1 MFSNEELFMSGDIE
15 NLYKSNKNLMFHI
28 ANKFLNLNLEYDEL
42 MECGD
47 LAFVKAIKIFNPN
60 KSKWATY
67 FSKVMVNEILMVNR
81 KKNREVDTISIETAI
96 CEDSDNNVL
105 TIQDVIPA
113 TKDTLDE
120 AINLIVTEEILIM
133 ARKLSLKK
141 REVLR
146 LYLIGKKQ
154 KDIGQALSLSQS
166 YVSRLIKN
174 ICLELKITYEKGA

>member
-1 MFSNEELFMSGDIE
+1 MVSNEELFISGDIE

-28 ANKFLNLNLEYDEL
+28 ANKFLNLNLEYDDL

-81 KKNREVDTISIETAI
+81 KRNREVDTISIETVI

-105 TIQDVIPA
+105 TIQDVIPSA
-113 TKDTLDE
+113 KDTFNE
-120 AINLIVTEEILIM
+120 VVNLIVTEEILIM
-133 ARKLSLKK
+133 LNKLPLRKQ
-141 REVLR
+141 EVFR
-146 LYLIGKKQ
+146 LYLFGKKQ
-154 KDIGQALSLSQS
+154 KDIGQALNLSQS

-174 ICLELKITYEKGA
+174 TCLELKITYEKGA